1 MTASRFSARPWDT
14 PTHRFWVLLLA
25 APLGLLTSNPL
36 LTATG
41 LAVVPILIWLL
52 WSPGEPPALLFAAGY
67 QWAQVFTPVLRSDLS
82 SQVLGAPPLPDLQ
95 LAAWLGLVA
104 IVVLAAGMRLGLGRV
119 HANRYELPTSVERIE
134 LTRLTLAYVVT
145 FVVAFALVEVG
156 VVMPSIRQPAL
167 ALGAIRWVVVFVVLW
182 LASQENRYAPLAILL
197 VVIETI
203 VGLGGFFGGFKFV
216 LFLAVVG
223 ILGRRKGRVRLFRPS
238 LVVTGVLI
246 LLLGSYWQAVK
257 VQYRSFLNQGTGGQ
271 AVLVSPEERYNYLAT
286 RTRGV
291 EVSDLGS
298 GFDSMLDRIGYIDFF
313 AEVIGYVPSVLPHQ
327 NGRLWG
333 EAITHILTPRVL
345 FPNKAEVSDTLRTAE
360 FTGDPTLA
368 FVTGTSV
375 SIGYV
380 GESYID
386 FGTVLM
392 FLPIFAVGCF
402 WGSGYRWLATRKAP
416 PLLRV
421 STAIVFVMSGATLFE
436 MSNVNLIGGGL
447 TNLIVSTFALKYGAR
462 PAWGL
467 LTSGPA
473 NQGASGPAPAGTN
486 TC

>member
-25 APLGLLTSNPL
+25 APLGLMTSNPI

-41 LAVVPILIWLL
+41 LAVVPVLIWLL
-52 WSPGEPPALLFAAGY
+52 WTPGEPPALLFAAGY
-67 QWAQVFTPVLRSDLS
+67 QWAQVFTPVLRADMA
-82 SQVLGAPPLPDLQ
+82 SQLLGAPPLPDLEM
-95 LAAWLGLVA
+95 AAWLGLAA
-104 IVVLAAGMRLGLGRV
+104 IVVLAAGMRLGLGRLQ
-119 HANRYELPTSVERIE
+119 AGWYELPRSVERIE
-134 LTRLTLAYVVT
+134 IKRLTLAYVVT
-145 FVVAFALVEVG
+145 FIAAFALVEVG

-182 LASQENRYAPLAILL
+182 LASQENRYAPLAVLL
-197 VVIETI
+197 VIIETI

-223 ILGRRKGRVRLFRPS
+223 ILGRRRGRIRIFRPS
-238 LVVTGVLI
+238 LVITGALI
-246 LLLGSYWQAVK
+246 LLLGSYWQTVK

-286 RTRGV
+286 RTRAV
-291 EVSDLGS
+291 EVRDLRM
-298 GFDSMLDRIGYIDFF
+298 GFDSMLERIGYIDFF
-313 AEVIGYVPSVLPHQ
+313 AEVLGYVPAILPHQ

-333 EAITHILTPRVL
+333 EAISHVLAPRVL
-345 FPNKAEVSDTLRTAE
+345 FPNKADVSDTLRTAE

-386 FGTVLM
+386 FGPVLM
-392 FLPIFAVGCF
+392 FLPIFAVGGF
-402 WGSGYRWLATRKAP
+402 WGGGYRWLATRNAP
-416 PLLRV
+416 RLLRV

-447 TNLIVSTFALKYGAR
+447 TNLIVSTFALRFGAKPAWDLLISDGAGQGAR
-462 PAWGL
+462 
-467 LTSGPA
+467 
-473 NQGASGPAPAGTN
+473 GPAPTGTN
-486 TC
+486 AC

>member
-1 MTASRFSARPWDT
+1 
-14 PTHRFWVLLLA
+14 LLLA

-41 LAVVPILIWLL
+41 LAVIPILIWLL
-52 WSPGEPPALLFAAGY
+52 WTPGEPPALLFAVGY
-67 QWAQVFTPVLRSDLS
+67 QWSQVFMPVLRADLS
-82 SQVLGAPPLPDLQ
+82 SQLLGAPPLPDLE
-95 LAAWLGLVA
+95 LAAWLGLAA
-104 IVVLAAGMRLGLGRV
+104 IVTLAAGMRLGLGRLQ
-119 HANRYELPTSVERIE
+119 AEWYELRTPVERIE
-134 LTRLTLAYVVT
+134 IKRLTLAYVVT
-145 FVVAFALVEVG
+145 FVIALALVQVG
-156 VVMPSIRQPAL
+156 AVVPSIRQPAL

-182 LASQENRYAPLAILL
+182 LASQENKYAPLAIVL
-197 VVIETI
+197 VVIETV

-223 ILGRRKGRVRLFRPS
+223 ILGRRRGRIPIFRPS
-238 LVVTGVLI
+238 LVITGVLI
-246 LLLGSYWQAVK
+246 LVLGSYWQAVK

-271 AVLVSPEERYNYLAT
+271 SVLVSPGERYDYLAT

-291 EVSDLGS
+291 QVSDLEM
-298 GFDSMLDRIGYIDFF
+298 GFDSLLNRIGYLDFF
-313 AEVIGYVPSVLPHQ
+313 AQVIGYVPAILPHQ

-333 EAITHILTPRVL
+333 EAISHVLAPRL
-345 FPNKAEVSDTLRTAE
+345 FFPNKADVSDTIRTAE

-386 FGTVLM
+386 FGPVLM
-392 FLPIFAVGCF
+392 FLPVIAVGCF
-402 WGSGYRWLATRKAP
+402 WGSGYRWLASRKAP

-421 STAIVFVMSGATLFE
+421 STAIVFVMGGATLFE
-436 MSNVNLIGGGL
+436 MSNINLIGGGL
-447 TNLIVSTFALKYGAR
+447 TNLIVSTALLKFGAR
-462 PAWGL
+462 PAWRL
-467 LTSGPA
+467 LTSSQA
-473 NQGASGPAPAGTN
+473 DQGARGPTPAGTS